1 MKSHILASTMYID
14 IVASNEVFISF
25 VQASWVQFQSK
36 VVHYFEL
43 KDWTF
48 HALERAIRT
57 CTRTHNQQMY
67 ACTQIGQSEP
77 AAAGSI

>member
-43 KDWTF
+43 IGRSLTF
-48 HALERAIRT
+48 LNR
-57 CTRTHNQQMY
+57 
-67 ACTQIGQSEP
+67 
-77 AAAGSI
+77 GSVVPDSNSRRR